1 MEQFAGRVGILQRV
15 LPPYRVPLFDAL
27 ASVCR
32 GGLNVCAGRPAA
44 YETLPVADGL
54 KVTPFIPIRNRHLL
68 RGSLYLCWQSGA
80 MDWLQTW
87 QPDVLIAEA
96 NPRYPSTRVA
106 IRWMHKHGRPVLG
119 WGLGVLSLSEGL
131 ERVRAIGRRRF
142 LRSFDGL
149 IAYSTRAADQ
159 YASLGIPAERIF
171 VAKNAAT
178 MKPSEP
184 PPSRDQNPNS
194 RPIVLFV
201 GKLTD
206 VKRVDLLIKAC
217 AALGTQFNPQ
227 LRIVG
232 DGPALGDLKTLAQT
246 IYPGTEF
253 LGPIHGAAL
262 NPIFRGADLFVLP
275 GLGGLAIQESMSH
288 GLPVIVAE
296 ADGTQDDLVRPE
308 NGWNIPAG
316 DLDALLAAMRQ
327 ALQDRA
333 KLRAMGIASY
343 RIVAEEINIEKMVES
358 FVRALNTI
366 CPSPASVRERT
377 RSQHVPS
384 K

>member
-27 ASVCR
+27 SSACR
-32 GGLNVCAGRPAA
+32 GGLNVCAGEPAA

-54 KVTPFIPIRNRHLL
+54 KITPLVRVKNRHLM
-68 RGSLYLCWQSGA
+68 RGALYLCWQSGA
-80 MDWLQTW
+80 MDWLKAW
-87 QPDVLIAEA
+87 QPDVLIADA
-96 NPRYPSTRVA
+96 NPRYPSTRLA
-106 IRWMHKHGRPVLG
+106 IRWMHKRGRLVLG
-119 WGLGVLSLSEGL
+119 WGLGVMSLNEGL
-131 ERVRAIGRRRF
+131 ERLRAYGRRRF
-142 LRSFDGL
+142 ILSFDGM

-159 YASLGIPAERIF
+159 YASLGMPAERIF

-178 MKPSEP
+178 MKPSQP
-184 PPSRDQNPNS
+184 PPSRAGNPNA

-217 AALGTQFNPQ
+217 ANLGTQFDPE

-232 DGPALGDLKTLAQT
+232 DGPALGGLKSLAQA
-246 IYPGTEF
+246 IYPRTEF
-253 LGPIHGAAL
+253 LGPIHGEGL
-262 NPIFRGADLFVLP
+262 DPIFRGADLFVLP

-296 ADGTQDDLVRPE
+296 GDGTQDDLVRPE

-327 ALQDRA
+327 ALQDRR
-333 KLRAMGIASY
+333 KLRAMGEASY
-343 RIVAEEINIEKMVES
+343 RIVADEINIEKMVES
-358 FVRALNTI
+358 FVRALKTI
-366 CPSPASVRERT
+366 CPNPASVH
-377 RSQHVPS
+377 QQ
-384 K
+384 KN